1 MNEMEKNEMVE
12 FEQENVEVPE
22 VVEDTNS
29 GISTGLAMLIGSG
42 LTLAG
47 LAGFKKLKKVWKKRK
62 AKKELDRQQD
72 DVIDAEFD
80 IVSDENEN
88 DAD

>member
-72 DVIDAEFD
+72 EVIAEFD
-80 IVSDENEN
+80 DVVFDEN